1 MSEPLLIKLIETLPN
16 IAIAVVAL
24 YLLYKKLDEI
34 DRYLR
39 SILDRVLEKALT
51 DETPPCEDTQEIA

>member
-51 DETPPCEDTQEIA
+51 DETPTCEDTQEIA